1 MLNPIQDVEERW
13 IEIYVSVVDIRAQ
26 EVHSTRTRFY
36 LSSEN
41 RDTNDDKSEELGPIL
56 PPITSDSNVI
66 KLVGAIQVGWYHE
79 I

>member
-13 IEIYVSVVDIRAQ
+13 IEIPVSVVDIRAQ
-26 EVHSTRTRFY
+26 EVHSMSTRFY

-41 RDTNDDKSEELGPIL
+41 RDTDDDQSKELDPIL

-66 KLVGAIQVGWYHE
+66 KLVGAV
-79 I
+79 